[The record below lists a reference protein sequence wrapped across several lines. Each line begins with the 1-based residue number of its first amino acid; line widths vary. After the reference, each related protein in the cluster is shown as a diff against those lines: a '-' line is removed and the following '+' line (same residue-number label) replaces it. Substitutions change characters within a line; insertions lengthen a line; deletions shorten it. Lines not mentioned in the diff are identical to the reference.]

1 MRSDASET
9 LLQSKREE
17 ILRVAAQHGAS
28 NVRVF
33 GSVARGE
40 AGEDSDID
48 FLVDMDV
55 ERTLMDRG
63 LLLLELREL
72 LGRPVDVVTEK
83 SLYWLLRPQVLKEAK
98 PL

>member
-1 MRSDASET
+1 MGAIET
-9 LLQSKREE
+9 LLHSKRED
-17 ILRVAAQHGAS
+17 ILRVAAWHGAS

-40 AGEDSDID
+40 ADEDSDVD
-48 FLVDMDV
+48 FLVDMDA

-63 LLLLELREL
+63 LLLLDPRDL

-83 SLYWLLRPQVLKEAK
+83 SLYWLLRPQVLKEAN

>member
-1 MRSDASET
+1 MA
-9 LLQSKREE
+9 
-17 ILRVAAQHGAS
+17 
-28 NVRVF
+28 
-33 GSVARGE
+33 
-40 AGEDSDID
+40 